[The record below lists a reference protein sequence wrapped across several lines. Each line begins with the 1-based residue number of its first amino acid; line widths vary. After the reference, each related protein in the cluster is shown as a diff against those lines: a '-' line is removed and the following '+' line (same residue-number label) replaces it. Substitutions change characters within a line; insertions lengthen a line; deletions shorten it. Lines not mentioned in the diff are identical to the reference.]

1 MKKEYIIDILKLIML
16 LLNDFLFI
24 VGAIFISIAA
34 YRIHPSAGLFVTGVF
49 FMFYALLLSKKS
61 SKGR

>member
-1 MKKEYIIDILKLIML
+1 MKKGYIMEILKLISL
-16 LLNDFLFI
+16 LLNDLLFV

-34 YRIHPSAGLFVTGVF
+34 YRIHPNAGLFVTGVF

>member
-1 MKKEYIIDILKLIML
+1 MKKEYIKVIFNLIML
-16 LLNDFLFI
+16 LLNDLLFVI
-24 VGAIFISIAA
+24 GSMFIAITA
-34 YRIHPSAGLFVTGVF
+34 YRIHPNAGLFVTGVF